1 MQSPY
6 TDPTLSLRAKGFLAF
21 CLEVGRVPTVPE
33 LETGLLEGRDAIR
46 AIKQEL
52 IDRGYIRK
60 EKFRVKGRIRTEYYL
75 TGAGITGDGFSG
87 PLSICTTKDLKTN
100 SYIIN
105 GITNVIPLIGAQ
117 APQESK
123 GEEMSWPGMDESEV
137 TPTRRRVVIDDD
149 DSGAVGKINDP
160 AKNRSRKRRR
170 TVKVNMFPEAK
181 RLNIPEEDWGTSE
194 LVAEFYSLLRE
205 KAFGVPDQV
214 NAKSLASW
222 INKHVGDG
230 VERLSIL
237 KGIRMF
243 FADPRNFH
251 DVGIG
256 TSIMERFMA
265 YYRTVHGIVSRVEEK
280 SYVDD
285 EVLAH
290 QEKMLKLLGGQK

>member
-1 MQSPY
+1 MQSPF

-52 IDRGYIRK
+52 LDRGYIRK

-75 TGAGITGDGFSG
+75 TGAGITGDGFTGDGFSG
-87 PLSICTTKDLKTN
+87 PLSNCTTKDLTTN

-117 APQESK
+117 APQEEK
-123 GEEMSWPGMDESEV
+123 GDDMGWPHLDPEVKPSRGREEEEV
-137 TPTRRRVVIDDD
+137 GVI
-149 DSGAVGKINDP
+149 GKINDP
-160 AKNRSRKRRR
+160 AKNRAKKKRKA
-170 TVKVNMFPEAK
+170 TKIEMYPESK

-205 KAFGVPDQV
+205 RAPGVPDQV
-214 NAKSLASW
+214 NGKSLASW

-230 VERLSIL
+230 VTRLSIL
-237 KGIRMF
+237 KGMRMF
-243 FADPRNFH
+243 FADLRNFH

-256 TSIMERFMA
+256 RSVMERFMA
-265 YYRTVHGIVSRVEEK
+265 YYRTVHGIVSRTEEK
-280 SYVDD
+280 TYVDD

-290 QEKMLKLLGGQK
+290 QEKMLKLLGGK